1 MKKILLT
8 IMPLLAA
15 FSSFAQF
22 QSPVSGITWTPD
34 RVGIGTNTPWTTFS
48 VFQANNNNTYISAG
62 NNTISTFMGAGG
74 ALWGIVGTASNHDF
88 ALYTGNTEKMRIAN
102 NGNVGIGTSNPLTT
116 LYLQNAN
123 TSYSATLTLK
133 NTANNFAARAGL
145 TLENDAGNQ
154 TQFYK
159 QASGSFDANDAILYS
174 AQGDTR
180 IYTGGGERFR
190 ITSSGKV
197 GIGTTVPDQK
207 LTVNGTIHATEVLVD
222 QTVQTPDYVFDKDYD
237 LATLKDV
244 KTYIDQNHHL
254 PEIPSAAEIT
264 KEGIN
269 LGEMNAKLLKKI
281 EELTLYLIEKDKKQ
295 EGLETMV
302 LKQNKVIRSQ
312 QKYDVLITKKLHQI
326 QSQIKCVN

>member
-1 MKKILLT
+1 MKKLLIAIL
-8 IMPLLAA
+8 PLLAA
-15 FSSFAQF
+15 LNTFAQF

-34 RVGIGTNTPWTTFS
+34 RVGIGTNAPWATFS
-48 VFQANNNNTYISAG
+48 VFQANYNNTYISAG

-88 ALYTGNTEKMRIAN
+88 ALYTGNTEKMRIAY

-123 TSYSATLTLK
+123 TNYAATLTLK
-133 NTANNFAARAGL
+133 NTANNFASRAGL

-159 QASGSFDANDAILYS
+159 QASGSFDANDVILYS

-190 ITSSGKV
+190 INSSGQV
-197 GIGTTVPDQK
+197 GIGTTMPDK
-207 LTVNGTIHATEVLVD
+207 LLTVNGTIHATEVLID
-222 QTVQTPDYVFDKDYD
+222 QTVRTPDYVFDKDYN
-237 LATLKDV
+237 LTSLKDV
-244 KTYIDQNHHL
+244 KAYIDQNHHL
-254 PEIPSAAEIT
+254 PEMPSAKQVA

-281 EELTLYLIEKDKKQ
+281 EELTLYLIDLKNENDALNQRVQKIENKK
-295 EGLETMV
+295 
-302 LKQNKVIRSQ
+302 
-312 QKYDVLITKKLHQI
+312 
-326 QSQIKCVN
+326 